1 MRWLHVYHDL
11 EIYKLTLPHYFFCN
25 SWYLQMLLS
34 STDWLLTSPGTAR
47 ERELCI
53 DWCNCL
59 FPIDHT
65 YVYLNFVDMRRPY
78 HESAFLCFL
87 SQITLADIC
96 TREVVLA
103 EECCCLLAL
112 GKSQFSKLTRISSST
127 GNFMKRESFTSY
139 RFWELL
145 FLNRNFLSVFLQCAR
160 VENIHKMAIL
170 YRLGL
175 SYEVVCLQNQL
186 LANMKGQVSIW
197 CNFLL
202 VFSCPSPNFLAFT
215 HEISSQRFPKPDMSY
230 LLSSQSPVPLLS
242 NCSASPQPYKNSLL
256 LQLPYLPL

>member
-1 MRWLHVYHDL
+1 
-11 EIYKLTLPHYFFCN
+11 
-25 SWYLQMLLS
+25 MLLS

-78 HESAFLCFL
+78 RESAFLCFL

-127 GNFMKRESFTSY
+127 GK
-139 RFWELL
+139 LL
-145 FLNRNFLSVFLQCAR
+145 YKLQILRTSVFEQKFPELQCAR

-170 YRLGL
+170 YRLSL
-175 SYEVVCLQNQL
+175 SYGVVCLQNQL

-197 CNFLL
+197 RNFLL